1 MPLPDSGEMWPPAN
15 LGNVLAGIERF
26 DAWWTGDVDALSW
39 LYATNRLQTSTSI
52 WGQVR
57 RFFWG
62 TPTAQTTTQR
72 PNKMHVPVAADIA
85 RMASQVVFAV
95 MPDAHFGDMDGDADD
110 AGLTDTTGR
119 AATERLT
126 ELLDD
131 RAHAATLEA
140 GEMRAAHGGSY
151 LKIAWDEDVADAPYM
166 LAVAADAAVPTF
178 RAGRLVSVIFWSD
191 LAPLDGDGGSYKLL
205 ELHEKGRIQYG
216 LYRGSSAREL
226 GMPVP
231 LTDHPDAAYLA
242 DIVDADASVPTGSD
256 LLTAVYLPW
265 TKPNGRLRK
274 DPAARDWG
282 KSAFDGVEDLFDQ
295 IDEVYTSWMRDIR
308 LGKARIVVPKGLL
321 DVGAAGQGAIF
332 DADREVFTELGE
344 QVGSLN
350 TSNSKGNVESFIKE
364 FQPNI
369 RYKEH
374 METLVHLLA
383 RTYQAC
389 GFSPQSFGD
398 AGEVAVTATEITA
411 RAGLTQLT
419 RQSSVMYCRPELSH
433 IFAALLDVDKFVF
446 NGPGRG
452 DALPDVEWSDTDK
465 VDPKVVADTILALV
479 NAEAISLF
487 ERVSAQHDDWD
498 DDQINAEVDRIRED
512 YSMLPENKAN
522 FLWAAT
528 AATGSATGGV
538 DANSYGVKGV
548 NVEGVAPAQ
557 VPKQAPDQSG
567 KADTL
572 TPGPQ
577 QKGN

>member
-1 MPLPDSGEMWPPAN
+1 MWPPAN
-15 LGNVLAGIERF
+15 LGNVLAGVERF
-26 DAWWTGDVDALSW
+26 DAWLTGDVDALSW

-85 RMASQVVFAV
+85 RMGAQVVFAT

-110 AGLTDTTGR
+110 TDLTTATGK

-131 RAHAATLEA
+131 HAHSALLEA
-140 GEMRAAHGGSY
+140 GELRCAHGGSY
-151 LKIAWDEDVADAPYM
+151 LKVAWDKDVVEDGPY
-166 LAVAADAAVPTF
+166 LVAVATDCAVPTF
-178 RAGRLVSVIFWSD
+178 RSGRLVSVIFWSD
-191 LAPLDGDGGSYKLL
+191 LAKLEGDGGSFKLL

-216 LYRGSSAREL
+216 LYRGSSAKEL

-242 DIVDADASVPTGSD
+242 ELVDGDAGVPTGSD
-256 LLTAVYLPW
+256 LITAVYIPW
-265 TKPNGRLRK
+265 SKPNGRLRK
-274 DPAARDWG
+274 DPAARDMG

-332 DADREVFTELGE
+332 DADREIFTELGE

-350 TSNSKGNVESFIKE
+350 TSNSGKGSVDSFIKE

-389 GFSPQSFGD
+389 GFSPQSFGE
-398 AGEVAVTATEITA
+398 AGETEITATEVNA
-411 RAGLTQLT
+411 RAGLTALT
-419 RQSSVMYCRPELSH
+419 RQASVMYCRPELSH
-433 IFAALLDVDKFVF
+433 IFAALLDVDKFAF
-446 NGPGRG
+446 AGPGRG
-452 DALPDVEWSDTDK
+452 AALPDVEWSDSDK
-465 VDPKVVADTILALV
+465 VDPKIIADTILALV
-479 NAEAISLF
+479 NAEAISLYQ
-487 ERVSAQHDDWD
+487 RVKDQHTDWD
-498 DDQINAEVDRIRED
+498 DEQINAEADRIRED

-548 NVEGVAPAQ
+548 NVEGVNPAQ
-557 VPKQAPDQSG
+557 APRQAPNQKG
-567 KADTL
+567 KSDTL
-572 TPGPQ
+572 TPAPP
-577 QKGN
+577 QKGF